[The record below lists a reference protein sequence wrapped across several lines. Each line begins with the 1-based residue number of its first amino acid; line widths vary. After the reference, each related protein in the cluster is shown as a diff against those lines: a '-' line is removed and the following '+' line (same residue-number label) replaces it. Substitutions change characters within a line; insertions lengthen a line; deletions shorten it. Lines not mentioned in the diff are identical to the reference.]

1 MDDTRDRLIAL
12 EAKVGYQDAKLTEMS
27 AKVSEMHALLTQARG
42 ARWAIFTMVGLASF
56 AGWFVAKSLP
66 LLSLLPR

>member
-12 EAKVGYQDAKLTEMS
+12 ERDVTYQAAKLDEMS
-27 AKVSEMHALLTQARG
+27 KKVSEMHALLTQARG
-42 ARWAIFTMVGLASF
+42 ARWAILSMVGLASF